1 MPVLT
6 VVKSGS
12 EPTYK
17 IFRIEPL
24 GRDRTTN
31 RLLKLSKTIDQGFSA
46 PSDSKGHDIFTGG
59 FEMSRNE
66 IYIFGFRGFPDVQGG
81 VETHVENLAPQL
93 VKLGHRV
100 TACSRSPYVDPRRE
114 REWKGVRL
122 LRLWTLQN
130 TYVEAVLHSLVCAVV
145 AGFRRPHVVHIQ
157 GIGPAL
163 VTPLL
168 RILGLRV
175 VVTHH
180 GEDYNREKWGWASR
194 TALRVGEALGMRFA
208 HQRIAIS
215 RNIEKL
221 IATKYGKSC
230 EVIPNGVVFS
240 ELPSQKD
247 KILDLG
253 LEPGRYVLTV
263 GRLVPEKRQLDL
275 LRAFADAEL
284 QGWKLVI
291 VGRIDHK
298 NKYADLL
305 ASEAAT
311 MENVVMA
318 GFQTGEPLRQL
329 YAHAGLFVLP
339 SSHEG
344 LPIVLLEAL
353 GYGLPVLVSNIPSNL
368 EVVDDP
374 ARVFR
379 MGDMQELSAKITA
392 LTDFKL
398 DDAQR
403 QALRDDC
410 FRRYDWTEIARRTSA
425 AYDELI
431 DAKSGDAIARSKPAG
446 KRAANLGLGSP

>member
-1 MPVLT
+1 MR
-6 VVKSGS
+6 K
-12 EPTYK
+12 
-17 IFRIEPL
+17 R
-24 GRDRTTN
+24 
-31 RLLKLSKTIDQGFSA
+31 
-46 PSDSKGHDIFTGG
+46 
-59 FEMSRNE
+59 E
-66 IYIFGFRGFPDVQGG
+66 IYIFGFRGFPNVQGG
-81 VETHVENLAPQL
+81 VESHVENLAPQL

-100 TACSRSPYVDPRRE
+100 TACSRSPYADPTGE
-114 REWKGVRL
+114 KEWKGVRL

-130 TYVEAVLHSLVCAVV
+130 TYLEAVLHSLVCTVV
-145 AGFRRPHVVHIQ
+145 AAVRRPLVVHVQ

-168 RILGLRV
+168 RVLGLRI

-180 GEDYNREKWGWASR
+180 GEDYNREKWGWAAR
-194 TALRVGEALGMRFA
+194 TVLRLGEALGMRFA
-208 HQRIAIS
+208 HKRIAIS
-215 RNIEKL
+215 RSIEKL

-230 EVIPNGVVFS
+230 EVIPNGVAFS
-240 ELPSQKD
+240 ELPSEND
-247 KILDLG
+247 KIRNLG

-275 LRAFADAEL
+275 LRAFADSEL
-284 QGWKLVI
+284 VGWKLAI

-318 GFQTGEPLRQL
+318 GFQTGEALRQL

-353 GYGLPVLVSNIPSNL
+353 GYGLPVLVSDIPSNL
-368 EVVDDP
+368 EVVGDP
-374 ARVFR
+374 GHVFR
-379 MGDMQELSAKITA
+379 MGDTQELSAKITA
-392 LTDFKL
+392 LTGEKFDEV
-398 DDAQR
+398 QR
-403 QALRDDC
+403 QAIRHDC
-410 FRRYDWTEIARRTSA
+410 YRRYDWTEVARKTSA

-431 DAKSGDAIARSKPAG
+431 DAKSDDVIARPKPVG
-446 KRAANLGLGSP
+446 KRATNLRLGSAQALAVRSSGTPAADSVRKSNLHG